1 MKRKKITVVLEKGK
15 DDFGAW
21 AENIPGIYGAGNT
34 SAEAKS
40 SVEEAIAIYIK
51 ENSKLPAVLKGDFE
65 IIYKMDTVSLLNYY
79 KGIFTK
85 SGLEKITGI
94 NQKQLQHYSTG
105 HRKPRQTQAKKIESA
120 LHNLGKEL
128 LSVQM

>member
-1 MKRKKITVVLEKGK
+1 MKPKKVIVVLEKGK

-34 SAEAKS
+34 TAEAKS

-65 IIYKMDTVSLLNYY
+65 IIYKMDTVSLLN
-79 KGIFTK
+79 
-85 SGLEKITGI
+85 
-94 NQKQLQHYSTG
+94 
-105 HRKPRQTQAKKIESA
+105 
-120 LHNLGKEL
+120 
-128 LSVQM
+128 